1 MIDQS
6 IYSGPVFEIARKQF
20 VQSQTT
26 STSLQ
31 MKENGF
37 SYRNA
42 ITVSCPIH
50 RDDGRIAV
58 FQGYRVRHHLILGPT
73 KGGTRFAPSVDVGVT
88 SCALSAMA

>member
-20 VQSQTT
+20 VESQTT

-37 SYRNA
+37 STETQSRF
-42 ITVSCPIH
+42 H
-50 RDDGRIAV
+50 
-58 FQGYRVRHHLILGPT
+58 VRYIVT
-73 KGGTRFAPSVDVGVT
+73 MVG
-88 SCALSAMA
+88 